1 MADTP
6 GHAADPVAPAPA
18 GFEQA
23 LRERPEAF
31 ELFQAL
37 RLIERAHPQRPRLG
51 RSTRP
56 VDDPVRLRH
65 VPSLA
70 FAPRS
75 IEGYRPAAEG
85 KPARLDSVVM
95 GLFGP
100 NGPLPLHLTEYAI
113 DRRINSRDDTFSA
126 FADIFHHR
134 MLSLFYRAWADA
146 QPTVQADRA
155 DEDRFGMYVG
165 ALVGQD
171 RFGAPAPD
179 GVRHGAARSHAGRLL
194 SPARNAEGLC
204 RLLEQAFAV
213 PVRVVEFVAEWMRLP
228 DEAHLHLGK
237 GGAATLGRTSVM
249 GAMVRGCQQR
259 FRLRIGP
266 LDRAT
271 FQRLLPGGETLRE
284 LTALVRTWVGDEK
297 AWDVQLVL
305 DAGQVPTTRL
315 GQAGRMGLDTWMGQR
330 AWDLD
335 DAEDVIVSPDLRRG
349 TTTHTTATRS
359 INEDHHG

>member
-1 MADTP
+1 MADTA
-6 GHAADPVAPAPA
+6 GHATDHVAWRHAPSGPAPLERA
-18 GFEQA
+18 ALEQA
-23 LRERPEAF
+23 LREHPEAF

-37 RLIERAHPQRPRLG
+37 RLIERAHPERPRLG
-51 RSTRP
+51 RSSRP
-56 VDDPVRLRH
+56 GDDPVRLGH
-65 VPSLA
+65 TPSLA

-75 IEGYRPAAEG
+75 IDRYEPAAEG
-85 KPARLDSVVM
+85 RPARLGGLVM

-113 DRRINSRDDTFSA
+113 DRRINARDDTFAA

-155 DEDRFGMYVG
+155 DDDRFRIYLG

-171 RFGAPAPD
+171 AFRLRAGD
-179 GVRHGAARSHAGRLL
+179 GVREGGARSHAGRLL
-194 SPARNAEGLC
+194 SPSRNAEGLC
-204 RLLEQAFAV
+204 RLLEQAFRV

-228 DEAHLHLGK
+228 REAHLRLGV
-237 GGAATLGRTSVM
+237 GAAAALGRTSVM

-266 LDRAT
+266 LDRET
-271 FQRLLPGGETLRE
+271 FQRFLPGGDILRQ

-305 DAGQVPTTRL
+305 EAGQVPTTRL
-315 GQAGRMGLDTWMGQR
+315 GRAGRMGLDTWMGRR

-335 DAEDVIVSPDLRRG
+335 DADEVVVRPDRG
-349 TTTHTTATRS
+349 RS
-359 INEDHHG
+359 ARQ